1 MHTNMENKKDNESI
15 NIKRYTDQYKANWKL
30 ALVSVV
36 LVLFCAIG
44 YLAVTKKTFQTNAT
58 ILIRDN
64 DKGLSA
70 GNIAKEALM
79 KSFGSSFGLGRSSSN
94 VDDEEQI
101 IGSYSVL
108 KEAITDLGLETIY
121 SSGFLFE
128 KEVYYKNS
136 PIIVTPLVANA
147 QDTLSQTIHIKV
159 TIDKGGKTKA
169 KATIGQYFLKKTIGK
184 AESSS
189 FPFTI
194 KTLYGDFSID
204 TTSYLKKGKAIT
216 LNAYLLN
223 RGLATEILAEEI
235 AIKVVSKKTNTI
247 SLSTIQKDRRKA
259 EELLSKII
267 EIYDKNVLAD
277 QREQINTTIKFV
289 QERLNAISEE
299 LSLAEKEI
307 EVYKKDN
314 KLSDVEIEAKV
325 MLEKNGDFKEK
336 MIDVETQLNIIN
348 MVSDYVS
355 KEENR
360 YSPIPNGLGIE
371 DIALSNAIL
380 EYNTALIERARL
392 LRNTNEK
399 NPILINMNEQ
409 VDIMRE
415 AVVASINNVK
425 RSTMISKADLD
436 KEQASFYERLKG
448 MPTQEREY
456 FDIKRNQLIKEQLF
470 LFLLEKREENALM
483 LALSKPKTQIIDF
496 PYTNVIPISPKP
508 KIVLLAALVIGL
520 LLPLLSILYKEFLGK
535 VITGVDN
542 INDITSI
549 PVLTSLDLSHQ
560 EKGFL
565 SQMIQLLIL
574 KMNRILPKKDSSQV
588 IAVTSDR
595 DDSNADFLSYLLAC
609 GYAKLQQHTLLIDIN
624 YRSPGI
630 QKFVKNAE
638 VHDLYKYFVS
648 DSCSPEVLIQ
658 RNPECEYL
666 DSISIMGSDLLNPEL
681 LSGSLYEK
689 LIKHLQNKYQN
700 IILRIAPFNNNFD
713 AFYTTNV
720 ADVLLYLCQEGKT
733 FKSDIKRIDKAVKK
747 QILSNVYIVLD
758 SKTTDD
764 LLQNNK

>member
-1 MHTNMENKKDNESI
+1 MENKKDNESI
-15 NIKRYTDQYKANWKL
+15 NIKKYINLYKANWKF
-30 ALVSVV
+30 ALGSVILIV
-36 LVLFCAIG
+36 FCAIG
-44 YLAVTKKTFQTNAT
+44 YLAVEKKSYQTNAT

-79 KSFGSSFGLGRSSSN
+79 RSFGSSFGLGRSSSN

-108 KEAITDLGLETIY
+108 KEAISDLGLETIY
-121 SSGFLFE
+121 SSGFLFG

-136 PIIVTPLVANA
+136 PMIVTPLAPNA
-147 QDTLSQTIHIKV
+147 LDTISQTIHIKIS
-159 TIDKGGKTKA
+159 IDKKGMAKA
-169 KATIGQYFLKKTIGK
+169 KATIGEYFLKKSIGK

-204 TTSYLKKGKAIT
+204 TTSYLKKGKSLT
-216 LNAYLLN
+216 LDVYLLN
-223 RGLATEILAEEI
+223 KGLATEILAEEI
-235 AIKVVSKKTNTI
+235 AIKVISKKTNTI
-247 SLSTIQKDRRKA
+247 SLSTTQKNKRKA
-259 EELLSKII
+259 EELLAKII
-267 EIYDKNVLAD
+267 EIYDKNVLED

-336 MIDVETQLNIIN
+336 LIDVETQLNIIN

-360 YSPIPNGLGIE
+360 YNPIPNGLGIE

-415 AVVASINNVK
+415 AVVSSINNVK
-425 RSTMISKADLD
+425 RSTTIAKADLD
-436 KEQASFYERLKG
+436 KEQAAFYERLKG

-456 FDIKRNQLIKEQLF
+456 IDIKRNQLIKEQLF

-483 LALSKPKTQIIDF
+483 LTLSKPKTQIIDF
-496 PYTNVIPISPKP
+496 PYTNVIPVSPKP
-508 KIVLLAALVIGL
+508 KIVLLAAFVLGL
-520 LLPLLSILYKEFLGK
+520 LLPLLFILYKEFLGK
-535 VITGVDN
+535 VITSEEG

-549 PVLTSLDLSHQ
+549 PVLTSLDLSHTD
-560 EKGFL
+560 KSFL
-565 SQMIQLLIL
+565 SQMIQLLVL
-574 KMNRILPKKDSSQV
+574 KINRILPKKESSQI
-588 IAVTSDR
+588 IAVTSDS
-595 DDSNADFLSYLLAC
+595 DSSNGDLLSYLLAC
-609 GYAKLQQHTLLIDIN
+609 GYARLQQNTLLIDIN

-630 QKFVKNAE
+630 QGFVQNAK
-638 VHDLYKYFVS
+638 VNDLYKFLTS
-648 DSCSPEVLIQ
+648 DGCSPEALIQ
-658 RNPECEYL
+658 KDAEYEYL
-666 DSISIMGSDLLNPEL
+666 DFISIMRSDCINSEL

-689 LIKHLQNKYQN
+689 LIKHLQNKYRY
-700 IILRIAPFNNNFD
+700 IILRVAPLNTNFD
-713 AFYTTNV
+713 AFYTANITD
-720 ADVLLYLCQEGKT
+720 ALLFLCKEGKT
-733 FKSDIKRIDKAVKK
+733 LKTDIERIDKAVKK

-758 SKTTDD
+758 SNTTDD

>member
-1 MHTNMENKKDNESI
+1 MENKKDNESI
-15 NIKRYTDQYKANWKL
+15 NIKKYINLYKANWKF
-30 ALVSVV
+30 ALGSVI
-36 LVLFCAIG
+36 LVVFCAIG
-44 YLAVTKKTFQTNAT
+44 YLAVVKKSYQTNAT

-79 KSFGSSFGLGRSSSN
+79 RSFGSSFGLGRSSSN

-108 KEAITDLGLETIY
+108 KEAIADLGLETIY
-121 SSGFLFE
+121 SSGFLFG

-136 PIIVTPLVANA
+136 PIVVTPLVPNA
-147 QDTLSQTIHIKV
+147 LDTISQTIHIKIS
-159 TIDKGGKTKA
+159 IDKKGMAKA
-169 KATIGQYFLKKTIGK
+169 KATIGEYFLKKSIGK

-204 TTSYLKKGKAIT
+204 TTSYLKKGKSFA
-216 LNAYLLN
+216 LDVYLLN
-223 RGLATEILAEEI
+223 KGLATEILTEEI
-235 AIKVVSKKTNTI
+235 AIKVISKKTNTI
-247 SLSTIQKDRRKA
+247 SLSTTQKDKRKA
-259 EELLSKII
+259 EELLAKII
-267 EIYDKNVLAD
+267 EIYDKNVLEN

-289 QERLNAISEE
+289 EERLNAISEE

-336 MIDVETQLNIIN
+336 LIDVETQLNIIN

-360 YSPIPNGLGIE
+360 YNPIPNGLGIE

-425 RSTMISKADLD
+425 RSATIAKADLD
-436 KEQASFYERLKG
+436 KEQAAFYERLKG

-456 FDIKRNQLIKEQLF
+456 IDIKRNQLIKEQLF

-483 LALSKPKTQIIDF
+483 LALSQPKTQIIDF
-496 PYTNVIPISPKP
+496 PYTNVIPVSPKP
-508 KIVLLAALVIGL
+508 KIVLLAAFVLGL
-520 LLPLLSILYKEFLGK
+520 LLPLLFILYKEFLGK
-535 VITGVDN
+535 VITSEES

-549 PVLTSLDLSHQ
+549 PVLTSLDLSHTD
-560 EKGFL
+560 KSFL
-565 SQMIQLLIL
+565 SQMIQLLVL
-574 KMNRILPKKDSSQV
+574 KINRILPKKESSQI
-588 IAVTSDR
+588 IAVTCDSDS
-595 DDSNADFLSYLLAC
+595 SNGDFLSYLLAC
-609 GYAKLQQHTLLIDIN
+609 GYARLQQNTLLIDIN

-630 QKFVKNAE
+630 QGFVQNAK
-638 VHDLYKYFVS
+638 VHDLYKFLTS
-648 DSCSPEVLIQ
+648 EGCSPEALIQ
-658 RNPECEYL
+658 KDAEYEYL
-666 DSISIMGSDLLNPEL
+666 DFISIMGSDRINSEL

-689 LIKHLQNKYQN
+689 LIKHLQNKYRY
-700 IILRIAPFNNNFD
+700 IILRVAPLDTNFD
-713 AFYTTNV
+713 AFYTANMTD
-720 ADVLLYLCQEGKT
+720 ALLFLCKEGKT
-733 FKSDIKRIDKAVKK
+733 LKADIERIDKAVKK

-758 SKTTDD
+758 SNTTDD